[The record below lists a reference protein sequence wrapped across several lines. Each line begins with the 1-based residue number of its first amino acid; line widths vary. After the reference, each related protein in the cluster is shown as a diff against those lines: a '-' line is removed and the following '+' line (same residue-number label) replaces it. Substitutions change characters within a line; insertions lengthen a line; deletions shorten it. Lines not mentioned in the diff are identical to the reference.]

1 MALLKS
7 GAEILGLGHDFVLRG
22 DFINAHERYVE
33 AARKFAK
40 QGDMNNAALAAA
52 YASVMVIGQRLSDPS
67 AYRFAAQS
75 LRNLGA
81 TNIKLGLR
89 EVSGMKLATEADL
102 LAEELELN
110 AFQPTNSDQ
119 YRQKAQVL
127 QNLATMFRTNTS
139 GQVLVLPE
147 LFRQGA
153 FQGESKA
160 APLAAQAEE
169 TLGESMISD
178 NPKAAAE
185 HYQSARLWWTQA
197 GFSGRADQAALRVRA
212 YGRAAKC
219 WFCGREVSGEGIH
232 FLSMPSDLTDL
243 VRRSGGE
250 SALPTFDPAANAI
263 YACKGCHSA
272 VFKLADTLAVQ
283 RMQELEVRVT
293 AQINDLKA
301 QISNLGRQLSDFRV
315 RLR

>member
-7 GAEILGLGHDFVLRG
+7 GGEVLGLGHDFVLRG
-22 DFINAHERYVE
+22 DFINAHDKYIE

-40 QGDMNNAALAAA
+40 QGDTNNAGLAAA

-75 LRNLGA
+75 LRNLAA

-89 EVSGMKLATEADL
+89 EVSAIKLATEADL

-110 AFQPTNSDQ
+110 AFQPVNSDQ
-119 YRQKAQVL
+119 YQQKAQML
-127 QNLATMFRTNTS
+127 QNLAIKFRTNMT
-139 GQVLVLPE
+139 GEVLVLPE

-153 FQGESKA
+153 FHGESKA
-160 APLAAQAEE
+160 LPLAGQAEE

-250 SALPTFDPAANAI
+250 SALPTFDPGSNAI

-272 VFKLADTLAVQ
+272 VSKLADSLAMQ
-283 RMQELEVRVT
+283 RMQELEVRVQ
-293 AQINDLKA
+293 AQINDLRA
-301 QISNLGRQLSDFRV
+301 QIVDLGRQLAS
-315 RLR
+315 LRARIR